1 TTWEK
6 GLGVLWDSSVTISAQ
21 CAAAA
26 VKKRCFLPKVVGRCR
41 AAFPRWWYD
50 PATQTCQ
57 KFTYGGCGANTNN
70 FLSEGK
76 PQGAPLLGVGL
87 EPASA
92 NPVAAAPSPEY
103 CTGKFV
109 TGPCRAAFPRWWF
122 DSEKQTCRKFIYGG
136 CRGSKN
142 NFLNKDDCMRQC
154 SGEEAGLGYCDPSSF
169 SAVALAVLL
178 AIMAAILLG
187 STVVFFVRL
196 CKRNEELSLGT
207 VWSTMDDKECL
218 VSNAYTL

>member
-1 TTWEK
+1 LREEK
-6 GLGVLWDSSVTISAQ
+6 DIAEKLNEFFASVFT
-21 CAAAA
+21 
-26 VKKRCFLPKVVGRCR
+26 VEDRCFLPKVVGRCR

-70 FLSEGK
+70 FLSEGAC
-76 PQGAPLLGVGL
+76 QQACG
-87 EPASA
+87 PAETGGPRA
-92 NPVAAAPSPEY
+92 IPIYRGWEY

-154 SGEEAGLGYCDPSSF
+154 SGEEAGYCDPSSF

>member
-1 TTWEK
+1 SEI
-6 GLGVLWDSSVTISAQ
+6 SVTP
-21 CAAAA
+21 
-26 VKKRCFLPKVVGRCR
+26 VLPLLTERCFLPKVVGRCR

-70 FLSEGK
+70 FLSEGACQQACGPAETGKK

-154 SGEEAGLGYCDPSSF
+154 SGEEAGYCDPSSF

>member
-1 TTWEK
+1 M
-6 GLGVLWDSSVTISAQ
+6 GLRLQLGLLLALLG
-21 CAAAA
+21 AAAA
-26 VKKRCFLPKVVGRCR
+26 SERCFLPKVVGRCR

-70 FLSEGK
+70 FLSEGACQQACGPAETGGEEETNEIPLPSWTEAQRPPTNAMEK
-76 PQGAPLLGVGL
+76 PGRRIQQPN
-87 EPASA
+87 ASF
-92 NPVAAAPSPEY
+92 SYQEY

-154 SGEEAGLGYCDPSSF
+154 SGEEAGLG
-169 SAVALAVLL
+169 
-178 AIMAAILLG
+178 
-187 STVVFFVRL
+187 
-196 CKRNEELSLGT
+196 
-207 VWSTMDDKECL
+207 
-218 VSNAYTL
+218 